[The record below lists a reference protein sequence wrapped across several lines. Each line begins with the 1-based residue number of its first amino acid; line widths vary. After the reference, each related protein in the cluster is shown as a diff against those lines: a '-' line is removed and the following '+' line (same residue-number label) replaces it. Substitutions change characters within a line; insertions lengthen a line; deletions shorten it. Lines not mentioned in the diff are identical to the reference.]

1 MTKSDLFKFKDSRLI
16 KDSYLNY
23 KFELQILSLALNF
36 QYLILGFN

>member
-16 KDSYLNY
+16 KDSY
-23 KFELQILSLALNF
+23 FELQILSLALNF